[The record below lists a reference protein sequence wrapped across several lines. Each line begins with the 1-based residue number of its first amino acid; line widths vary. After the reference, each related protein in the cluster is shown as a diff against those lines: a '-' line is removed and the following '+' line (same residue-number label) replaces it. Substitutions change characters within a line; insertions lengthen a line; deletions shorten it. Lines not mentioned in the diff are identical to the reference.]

1 MCAIR
6 EHFAVRE
13 YSRHARTQC
22 VTLTAVTDLPDVE
35 TEQNKGCVTHKTHD
49 PSPGNTLFSFP
60 SPP

>member
-35 TEQNKGCVTHKTHD
+35 TEQNKGCVTHKTHA
-49 PSPGNTLFSFP
+49 S
-60 SPP
+60 